1 MILGTDSDSTIIHG
15 SEGVTLV
22 STRGER
28 GRERVVAAAAD
39 VFQRAGFERAT
50 MARVA
55 EAAGVSKGLP
65 YHHFDS
71 KESLGRAVVGRHLE
85 SVLEVLSRWPD
96 GVPTD
101 RLRWFLEQALG
112 HAHANQRSYRLY
124 LSLALQPSTRAMVL
138 EEVALRHHSLA
149 AVDEQLGRIFA
160 ALGHPDPETEALV
173 LRATV
178 DGLIQYLLM
187 APDQF
192 PVQEAV
198 ARLMALHGARDH
210 GTRDHGADA

>member
-1 MILGTDSDSTIIHG
+1 M
-15 SEGVTLV
+15 
-22 STRGER
+22 
-28 GRERVVAAAAD
+28 VAAAAE

-85 SVLEVLSRWPD
+85 SVLEVLGRWPD
-96 GVPTD
+96 GAPAD

-112 HAHANQRSYRLY
+112 HAHAQQRSYRLY
-124 LSLALQPSTRAMVL
+124 LSLALQPSTRTMVL
-138 EEVALRHHSLA
+138 EEVARRREALA
-149 AVDEQLGRIFA
+149 AVDTHLERIFA
-160 ALGHPDPETEALV
+160 ALEHPDPETEALV

-198 ARLMALHGARDH
+198 SRLMSLHGGGDHGARDH

>member
-1 MILGTDSDSTIIHG
+1 MSK
-15 SEGVTLV
+15 
-22 STRGER
+22 RGEK
-28 GRERVVAAAAD
+28 GRARVVAAAAE
-39 VFQRAGFERAT
+39 VFEEAGFERAT

-85 SVLEVLSRWPD
+85 SVLEVLAGWPD
-96 GVPTD
+96 GPPAD

-112 HAHANQRSYRLY
+112 HARTNQRSYRLY
-124 LSLALQPSTRAMVL
+124 LSLALQPSTRTMVM
-138 EEVALRHHSLA
+138 EEVARRHDALA
-149 AVDEQLGRIFA
+149 AVDTHLERIFA
-160 ALGHPDPETEALV
+160 ALGHPNPETEALV

-198 ARLMALHGARDH
+198 ARLMSLHGARDH
-210 GTRDHGADA
+210 GADA